1 MPKKHGV
8 WFEVDTKL
16 NIYTK
21 LRKLGA
27 AVVLL
32 SSNDAKGNSISKK
45 VFFFYLTK
53 TGQPLCF
60 REKIVKWN
68 MCFVVKTTKLY

>member
-1 MPKKHGV
+1 MSRILIEYHICLKKHGV

-45 VFFFYLTK
+45 FFSF
-53 TGQPLCF
+53 
-60 REKIVKWN
+60 I
-68 MCFVVKTTKLY
+68 